1 MPAVTPAGQ
10 LRTVVTGLLA
20 FAAAQEQELL
30 ASRPGPESGT
40 AARWAAAP
48 LVAHNTEF
56 KRQQVQR
63 LESIRAGTT
72 PPEFGEIDHL
82 SDAVYQACAA
92 LPADRVARESWQAT
106 GALIDGLAASA
117 DADLL
122 DPARHPWLRGRMLW
136 LQIIVRGFW
145 HPSGHLGEYYL
156 AHGEPGRAVTLAS
169 RAVDDRGRP
178 GRARAGP
185 GNGQLQPGL
194 RAGPVGPPGR
204 SGDGA
209 DRRDH
214 AEPGRPGQ
222 RRPGPGPGGAAGRA
236 AGLPRCSLASP
247 AASGQ
252 PLEVPGCG
260 RASV

>member
-1 MPAVTPAGQ
+1 MPAVTPAGH

-20 FAAAQEQELL
+20 FAAAQELELL
-30 ASRPGPESGT
+30 VSRPGPESGT

-48 LVAHNTEF
+48 LIAHNTEF

-169 RAVDDRGRP
+169 RAVD
-178 GRARAGP
+178 A
-185 GNGQLQPGL
+185 
-194 RAGPVGPPGR
+194 
-204 SGDGA
+204 
-209 DRRDH
+209 
-214 AEPGRPGQ
+214 
-222 RRPGPGPGGAAGRA
+222 A
-236 AGLPRCSLASP
+236 AGLDAPAQVRGMASYNLACALARSDRP
-247 AASGQ
+247 AEAVTALTEAITLNPDVRVNAGRDPDLEVLRASGR
-252 PLEVPGCG
+252 LAAVLAG
-260 RASV
+260 